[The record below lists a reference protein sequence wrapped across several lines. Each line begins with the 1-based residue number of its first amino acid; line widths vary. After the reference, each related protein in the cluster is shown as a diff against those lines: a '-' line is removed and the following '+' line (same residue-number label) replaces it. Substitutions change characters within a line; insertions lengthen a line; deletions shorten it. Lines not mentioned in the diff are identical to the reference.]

1 MMSMRSHIAAALFLA
16 PGLAGAAETDLDSR
30 IDRVTVYPDGA
41 VVTRLGKA
49 SLLQGVSQ
57 IVLRGLPATIDPAS
71 IRVEGRSVT
80 EGPGS
85 GAFSV
90 GAVDVRVMPGEAK
103 PVLDRTVADKLK
115 ALRDEKGQHEGRI
128 AAIEAQR
135 ATIERFAQVGP
146 DKLGPDGKALPV
158 SDWPAVFEAIGTAL
172 VKVQNELRG
181 ERTKLADVEAE
192 IAALERARPQAT
204 RPGAPK
210 RDIAIAVEAPQA
222 VAAEF
227 TVSYRVGGAQW
238 IPGYEARLTTT
249 AEKPELTLTRRA
261 EIRQRTG
268 EDWSDVALTLSTT
281 RSAGGAGAPELQPMQ
296 VSFFEPPPVYET
308 RRRMEAMPAP
318 APLAAGKAQ
327 ADARAEAEALASA
340 RAVRARPADIQRATV
355 EAGPYQA
362 SFQVPGRATVAPD
375 GTAKTVMLTERK
387 AEPSL
392 SARAVPELEQ
402 KAFLEARFSHD
413 EEAPLLPG
421 KVSLHRD
428 GTYVGTGRIGLVA
441 PGDEV
446 ALGFGADDRIKVS
459 YAPVKRR
466 ENEPRWLNQS
476 RTDQREFRT
485 VVKSLHA
492 QPVRITVLER
502 IPFSENSAITVETL
516 TAQTTS
522 PTEKQVGDKRGVSS
536 WTFDLPPGGEK
547 EIRLAYR
554 IKWPGDR
561 EVSYEEQ
568 PLPQA
573 TD

>member
-1 MMSMRSHIAAALFLA
+1 
-16 PGLAGAAETDLDSR
+16 
-30 IDRVTVYPDGA
+30 
-41 VVTRLGKA
+41 
-49 SLLQGVSQ
+49 
-57 IVLRGLPATIDPAS
+57 
-71 IRVEGRSVT
+71 
-80 EGPGS
+80 
-85 GAFSV
+85 
-90 GAVDVRVMPGEAK
+90 
-103 PVLDRTVADKLK
+103 
-115 ALRDEKGQHEGRI
+115 
-128 AAIEAQR
+128 
-135 ATIERFAQVGP
+135 
-146 DKLGPDGKALPV
+146 
-158 SDWPAVFEAIGTAL
+158 
-172 VKVQNELRG
+172 
-181 ERTKLADVEAE
+181 
-192 IAALERARPQAT
+192 
-204 RPGAPK
+204 
-210 RDIAIAVEAPQA
+210 
-222 VAAEF
+222 
-227 TVSYRVGGAQW
+227 
-238 IPGYEARLTTT
+238 
-249 AEKPELTLTRRA
+249 
-261 EIRQRTG
+261 
-268 EDWSDVALTLSTT
+268 
-281 RSAGGAGAPELQPMQ
+281 MQ

>member
-1 MMSMRSHIAAALFLA
+1 MRSHIAAALFLM
-16 PGLAGAAETDLDSR
+16 PGLAAAAETDLDSR

-41 VVTRLGKA
+41 VVTRIGKA
-49 SLLQGVSQ
+49 ALLQGASQ

-71 IRVEGRSVT
+71 IRVEGK
-80 EGPGS
+80 GD

-90 GAVDVRVMPGEAK
+90 GAVDVRITPGDAK
-103 PVLDRTVADKLK
+103 PVLDKAVEDKLK

-158 SDWPAVFEAIGTAL
+158 SDWPTVFEAIGTAL
-172 VKVQNELRG
+172 VKVQNDLRG
-181 ERTKLADVEAE
+181 ERAKLADVTAE
-192 IAALERARPQAT
+192 IAALERARPQGAH
-204 RPGAPK
+204 PGAPK
-210 RDIAIAVEAPQA
+210 RDVAIAVEAPQP
-222 VAAEF
+222 VAADF
-227 TVSYRVGGAQW
+227 TVSYRVNGAQW
-238 IPGYEARLTTT
+238 IPGYEARLSTA
-249 AEKPELTLTRRA
+249 AEKPALTLTRRA

-281 RSAGGAGAPELQPMQ
+281 RSAGGTGAPELQPMQ
-296 VSFFEPPPVYET
+296 VSFFEPQIVA
-308 RRRMEAMPAP
+308 EARARAQALARKAERERAAP
-318 APLAAGKAQ
+318 APTLGNRAAEIAAP
-327 ADARAEAEALASA
+327 ADALAKLA
-340 RAVRARPADIQRATV
+340 TAADVTQAAI

-375 GTAKTVMLTERK
+375 GTARTVVLTERK

-402 KAFLEARFSHD
+402 KAFLEARFNHD

-421 KVSLHRD
+421 KVALHRD
-428 GTYVGTGRIGLVA
+428 GTYVGMGRIGLVA

-492 QPVRITVLER
+492 QPVKVTVLER
-502 IPFSENSAITVETL
+502 IPFTENSAITIETL
-516 TAQTTS
+516 TAQTTP

-573 TD
+573 VD

>member
-1 MMSMRSHIAAALFLA
+1 MRSHIAAALFLM
-16 PGLAGAAETDLDSR
+16 PGLAAAAETDLDSR

-49 SLLQGVSQ
+49 ALLQGASQ

-71 IRVEGRSVT
+71 IRVEGK
-80 EGPGS
+80 GD

-90 GAVDVRVMPGEAK
+90 GAVDVRITPGDAK
-103 PVLDRTVADKLK
+103 PVLDKTVEDKLK

-181 ERTKLADVEAE
+181 ERAKLADITAE
-192 IAALERARPQAT
+192 IAALERARPQGV

-210 RDIAIAVEAPQA
+210 RDVAIAVEALQP

-227 TVSYRVGGAQW
+227 TVSYRVNGAQW
-238 IPGYEARLTTT
+238 IPGYEARLSTA
-249 AEKPELTLTRRA
+249 AEKPALTLTRRA

-281 RSAGGAGAPELQPMQ
+281 RSAGGTGAPELQPMQ
-296 VSFFEPPPVYET
+296 VSFFEPPIIA
-308 RRRMEAMPAP
+308 EARARAQALARKAEAERAAPAP
-318 APLAAGKAQ
+318 AAPAGRA
-327 ADARAEAEALASA
+327 ADAAPAENLAKPVIAAEVSRAS
-340 RAVRARPADIQRATV
+340 V

-375 GTAKTVMLTERK
+375 GTAKTVVLTERK

-402 KAFLEARFSHD
+402 KAFLEARFNHD

-421 KVSLHRD
+421 KVALHRD
-428 GTYVGTGRIGLVA
+428 GTYVGMGRIGLVA

-466 ENEPRWLNQS
+466 ENEPRWLAQS

-492 QPVRITVLER
+492 QPVKVTVLER
-502 IPFSENSAITVETL
+502 IPFSENSAITIETL
-516 TAQTTS
+516 TAQTTP

-568 PLPQA
+568 PLPPA